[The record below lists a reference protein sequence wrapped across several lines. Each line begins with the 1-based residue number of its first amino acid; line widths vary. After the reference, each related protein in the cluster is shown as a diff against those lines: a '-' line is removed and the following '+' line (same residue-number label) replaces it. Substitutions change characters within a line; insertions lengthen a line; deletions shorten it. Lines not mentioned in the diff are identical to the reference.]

1 MNKALVRWASSTRL
15 HRTVTITTLIF
26 VIVWITVH
34 MVDSATANV
43 SGYLDANTSVL
54 VTVLGLIRLAF
65 VICNLVLR
73 LRLTAR
79 LKAKESSVLDE

>member
-1 MNKALVRWASSTRL
+1 
-15 HRTVTITTLIF
+15 
-26 VIVWITVH
+26 